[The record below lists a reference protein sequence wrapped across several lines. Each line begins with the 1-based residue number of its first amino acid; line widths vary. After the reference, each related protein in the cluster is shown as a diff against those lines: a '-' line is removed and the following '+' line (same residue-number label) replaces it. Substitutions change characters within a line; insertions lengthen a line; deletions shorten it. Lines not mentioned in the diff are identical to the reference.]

1 MRWLWSLALWVLAFI
16 RALYDRIIDG
26 IFEYRHRDKKSRPLP
41 PIQSDILL
49 LSATQLAKKI
59 RQRELTSVEVL
70 QTYIDRIKKVNPVIN
85 AVVDQMFDSAL
96 AEAADVDSALTSH
109 LESISISKRPLLGV
123 PLTVKEAFGVRGM
136 SHTCGITRRAG
147 TRAKDDA
154 EAVRILREAGAIPL
168 VVSNVPE
175 CCLWM
180 ETFNNVHGRTNNPYD
195 TRRTSGGS
203 SGGEGAL
210 VGAGASVIGLASDT
224 AGSIRIP
231 ASFNGVFG
239 HKPTPGIISNVG
251 QLPKVS
257 KTIDQKFLTTGPI
270 CRYAEDLTLMMR
282 LLVKPDLEA
291 ALALDTEV
299 SVKDLKV
306 YYMADNGGGIM
317 ETAVSKDVVQAQS
330 KLVRMIGD
338 SGLKVKQVAIEELK
352 HSGPLFAFRFAKL
365 SDDSDQLSVPQ
376 MSTDPDHEGF
386 NPVAEFFRLV
396 SGSSDHTL
404 PIVLQGL
411 GEQLGVFLS
420 DRFGINDKYLMPGV
434 FDKLSARLTQLLGED
449 GVLIYPTHPVPAP
462 YHHQSLFRP
471 YNLSYTAIFNLLGF
485 PSTQVPVGFSKDGLP
500 LGVQLIAG
508 KNMDKNSLGL
518 AKEVEK
524 LMGGWKPQR

>member
-1 MRWLWSLALWVLAFI
+1 MLLQNIPERPIGQI
-16 RALYDRIIDG
+16 RAFLLKLAHSITLLKFG
-26 IFEYRHRDKKSRPLP
+26 KNARDLLINEDDNEVTKKWINGKL
-41 PIQSDILL
+41 
-49 LSATQLAKKI
+49 
-59 RQRELTSVEVL
+59 VL
-70 QTYIDRIKKVNPVIN
+70 FQVNPVIN

-96 AEAADVDSALTSH
+96 AEAADIDSALTSH

-147 TRAKDDA
+147 TRFVLHLFLTSDFRGNFGETVFRAKDDA

-224 AGSIRIP
+224 AGQTRVIQLLTREKYVGKVKQKLVITEGSIRIP

-257 KTIDQKFLTTGPI
+257 KTIDQKFLTTGPM

-352 HSGPLFAFRFAKL
+352 QSGKL
-365 SDDSDQLSVPQ
+365 KASA
-376 MSTDPDHEGF
+376 T
-386 NPVAEFFRLV
+386 
-396 SGSSDHTL
+396 TL
-404 PIVLQGL
+404 
-411 GEQLGVFLS
+411 
-420 DRFGINDKYLMPGV
+420 
-434 FDKLSARLTQLLGED
+434 
-449 GVLIYPTHPVPAP
+449 
-462 YHHQSLFRP
+462 
-471 YNLSYTAIFNLLGF
+471 
-485 PSTQVPVGFSKDGLP
+485 
-500 LGVQLIAG
+500 
-508 KNMDKNSLGL
+508 
-518 AKEVEK
+518 
-524 LMGGWKPQR
+524 